1 MKASLLLYPQVIGSF
16 VNSLT
21 LPTKERPNTR
31 RSFIESVSVVCSL
44 PWIASA
50 ENARAEEPASTTVD
64 LSTFQDGPRGLKYLV
79 TKEGDGPTP
88 VRAQKVSTK
97 YTLTING
104 FPEDKGS
111 KQIDSNTGF
120 LGQPFKVPVGVG
132 MVVKGW
138 DLTLI
143 DMKKGEAR
151 RLVIPPELGY
161 GETGAGGKI
170 SPNTTLYFDV
180 EVVDMAEIP
189 QLKEEQIKW
198 LEEHPM

>member
-1 MKASLLLYPQVIGSF
+1 
-16 VNSLT
+16 
-21 LPTKERPNTR
+21 
-31 RSFIESVSVVCSL
+31 
-44 PWIASA
+44 
-50 ENARAEEPASTTVD
+50 
-64 LSTFQDGPRGLKYLV
+64 
-79 TKEGDGPTP
+79 
-88 VRAQKVSTK
+88 
-97 YTLTING
+97 
-104 FPEDKGS
+104 
-111 KQIDSNTGF
+111 
-120 LGQPFKVPVGVG
+120 